1 MVGAAWPYQT
11 NTLVAAGAK
20 VADTIPAQG
29 ATGWADTWMLA
40 TKAPHPNCAY
50 KWMQW
55 ATTPQGAGA
64 AGGLLR

>member
-1 MVGAAWPYQT
+1 
-11 NTLVAAGAK
+11 VAAGAK
-20 VADTIPAQG
+20 VGDTIPAQG

-55 ATTPQGAGA
+55 ATTPKVHGQHALFFGETPAS
-64 AGGLLR
+64 

>member
-11 NTLVAAGAK
+11 NTLVADGRK

-50 KWMQW
+50 IWMQW
-55 ATTPQGAGA
+55 ATDAQGAGA
-64 AGGLLR
+64 AGRLLR